1 MTQVSGDGPKCES
14 KAECWRRL
22 SVCGRS
28 RYPGCRCG
36 EPRGRATADRP
47 GSSPGGAA
55 RYTRLVKKIACIDG
69 ITIIN
74 VNATFHAHVRT
85 RHKLHTRPTR
95 PRRARRTHHTT
106 NIKFDCIITPS
117 STHGRC
123 SKTHRIGVARARA
136 WPARKQFRRATVQ
149 ASTFTVLLPA
159 GHAARPRLPCHSL
172 PAP

>member
-1 MTQVSGDGPKCES
+1 MDPSVNRKLSAGGG
-14 KAECWRRL
+14 
-22 SVCGRS
+22 SVCAVVVATRGA
-28 RYPGCRCG
+28 GG

-55 RYTRLVKKIACIDG
+55 RYTRLVICKKIACIDG
-69 ITIIN
+69 ITIFN

-85 RHKLHTRPTR
+85 RHKPPRVQR
-95 PRRARRTHHTT
+95 VARRARRTHHTT

-123 SKTHRIGVARARA
+123 SKTHRRESSCM
-136 WPARKQFRRATVQ
+136 ARKQFRRATVQ